1 MKPITILTILL
12 SVVCLSTAHAE
23 RVRRANKGIII
34 VGSGDSVRAMEP
46 FGGSPNGGTGYADV
60 VNRYKQ
66 TFGNDV
72 NVYCMIIPTAV
83 AIYCPEEARQWTND
97 QQVTVR
103 NIYAHL
109 SETVTAIDLF
119 DTMQYHAAEPIY
131 SRTDHHWAPL
141 GAYYAAR
148 QFAQQ
153 AKVPFADL
161 STYEEHV
168 IHNYVGTMFRF
179 SRDRAVQ
186 KAPEDFIYYTP
197 RDVSYITTVV
207 RYQLGNNGRVVRESE
222 PEDAPFFY
230 TYEDGSSTAYMTFM
244 HGDTNTT
251 HVRTSTDNRRRLL
264 ILKDSYGNALPGY
277 LFHSFEEIHVVDCR
291 YFTRNIVDYVQRW
304 GITDILFANNANHAY
319 SETIHQNYSNYLEQ

>member
-1 MKPITILTILL
+1 MLMAL
-12 SVVCLSTAHAE
+12 SPLGVHADK
-23 RVRRANKGIII
+23 VRRAQKGIII
-34 VGSGDSVRAMEP
+34 MGSGDSLRAMEP
-46 FGGSPNGGTGYADV
+46 FGGAPDGGTGYADV

-66 TFGNDV
+66 TFGDAV
-72 NVYCMIIPTAV
+72 NVYCMIIPTSV
-83 AIYCPEEARQWTND
+83 AIYCPEEARAWTND
-97 QQVTVR
+97 QRVTVR
-103 NIYAHL
+103 NIYARL
-109 SETVTAIDLF
+109 SDAVASVDLF
-119 DTMQYHAAEPIY
+119 DIMQQHASEPIY

-148 QFAQQ
+148 QFARQ

-161 STYEEHV
+161 STYEQHV
-168 IHNYVGTMFRF
+168 VHDYVGTMYRF
-179 SRDRAVQ
+179 SRDAAV
-186 KAPEDFIYYTP
+186 KNAPEDFVYYTP
-197 RDVSYITTVV
+197 RNVSYFTTVV
-207 RYQLGNNGRVVRESE
+207 RYQLGRNGQVVGESE

-230 TYEDGSSTAYMTFM
+230 TYEDGSSAAYMTFM

-291 YFTRNIVDYVQRW
+291 YFTRNIADYVRRY

-319 SETIHQNYSNYLEQ
+319 SDVVHQNYNRYLEQ